1 VTASAQA
8 SPYATVLDAARWY
21 AANPL
26 ATFKPSPALAP
37 FMTDKASRIL
47 LRACN
52 RGGKTAHAAARL
64 SDLMCKFPNR
74 RYRIVGTD
82 FKQAQLVA
90 GGYMHRFLPK
100 SMLTGSSRFSEQ
112 RGWNYEM
119 IELTNGTTC
128 EIRTYEQKPD
138 QHAGGDMDGVWCD
151 EPPPPLIWAECLRR
165 VFSRQGFLWLTF
177 TPLGREVTWLRK
189 VVEAERSDWKE
200 YVVPLSAA
208 NCPWYKPEQI
218 DAWIN
223 EVRTTM
229 PDAYEQTINGAW
241 EGPTGDRT
249 FTGYDSSSH
258 LVIGASESVAD
269 VLPRDVK
276 WGVGVDHG
284 EGAGKQWAGLVAWTG
299 QGTGSK
305 LWILDECV
313 SKGVTTP
320 NQDAKAIRLMLQRN
334 GLDVVNV
341 NRWKGDINTAGKG
354 EPGRSA
360 NEVLAQHL
368 AKEAGYHR
376 FPREFE
382 SADKGAGSILKGE
395 MLLNAAFLQ
404 RRAWVRADRCPV
416 LSRSLAH
423 YVADAKKS
431 EDLKHPLDGLRYI
444 AVPVLD
450 PGEEIPTL
458 GSVSLGFG

>member
-26 ATFKPSPALAP
+26 ALWMPSPALAP
-37 FMTDKASRIL
+37 FMDDECLRIL

-64 SDLMCKFPNR
+64 SKRMIKFPNR

-90 GGYMHRFLPK
+90 GGY
-100 SMLTGSSRFSEQ
+100 MLTGSSRFSEQ

-189 VVEAERSDWKE
+189 VVEAERSEWKE

-241 EGPTGDRT
+241 EGITSDRV

-258 LVIGASESVAD
+258 FTPETVI
-269 VLPRDVK
+269 PRAAR

-284 EGAGKQWAGLVAWTG
+284 EGAGKQVAILVAWLG
-299 QGTGSK
+299 QGK
-305 LWILDECV
+305 DAQLWVADECV
-313 SKGVTTP
+313 SKGVTKP
-320 NQDAKAIRLMLQRN
+320 EQDARAIREMLKRN
-334 GLDVVNV
+334 GLDVADVA
-341 NRWKGDINTAGKG
+341 RWKGDINTAGKG
-354 EPGRSA
+354 EAGKSC
-360 NEVLAQHL
+360 NEML
-368 AKEAGYHR
+368 AKCLAEDAGYKR

-382 SADKGAGSILKGE
+382 NADKGADSIMKGE
-395 MLLNAAFLQ
+395 GLLNKAFL
-404 RRAWVRADRCPV
+404 RDRAWVNTTRCPT

-423 YVADAKKS
+423 FARTKAHPHGQ

-444 AVPVLD
+444 SVPVLD

>member
-8 SPYATVLDAARWY
+8 SPLSTVLGASRWY
-21 AANPL
+21 QANPL
-26 ATFKPSPALAP
+26 ALWKPSPALAP
-37 FMTDKASRIL
+37 FMTDPASRIL

-52 RGGKTAHAAARL
+52 RGGKSAHAAARL
-64 SDLMCKFPNR
+64 ATVMMRHPNR
-74 RYRIVGTD
+74 RYRLVGTD

-90 GGYMHRFLPK
+90 GGYLHKFLPK
-100 SMLTGSSRFSEQ
+100 HMLTASSRFSEQ

-119 IELTNGTTC
+119 IELVNGTTC
-128 EIRTYEQKPD
+128 EIRTYEQRPD

-189 VVEAERSDWKE
+189 IVEAERSDWKE
-200 YVVPLSAA
+200 YVVKMSVED
-208 NCPWYKPEQI
+208 CPWYKPEQVE
-218 DAWIN
+218 AWIK
-223 EVRTTM
+223 EVRDTM

-241 EGPTGDRT
+241 EGITSDRV
-249 FTGYDSSSH
+249 FTGYDSGCH
-258 LVIGASESVAD
+258 FTPETVI
-269 VLPRDVK
+269 PRAAR

-284 EGAGKQWAGLVAWTG
+284 EGAGKQVAILVAWLG
-299 QGTGSK
+299 QGK
-305 LWILDECV
+305 DAQLWVADECV
-313 SKGVTTP
+313 SKGVTKP
-320 NQDAKAIRLMLQRN
+320 EQDARAIREMLKRN
-334 GLDVVNV
+334 GLDVADVA
-341 NRWKGDINTAGKG
+341 RWKGDINTAGKG
-354 EPGRSA
+354 HAGRSC
-360 NEVLAQHL
+360 NDLLAEHL
-368 AKEAGYHR
+368 AAEAGYKR

-382 SADKGAGSILKGE
+382 AADKGADSILKGE
-395 MLLNAAFLQ
+395 RLLNAAFL
-404 RRAWVRADRCPV
+404 RGRAWVNAARCPA

-423 YVADAKKS
+423 YNGQ

-444 AVPVLD
+444 SVPVLD

>member
-1 VTASAQA
+1 VTAAA
-8 SPYATVLDAARWY
+8 PSPYATVLDAARWY
-21 AANPL
+21 QANPL
-26 ATFKPSPALAP
+26 ALWKPSPAFAP
-37 FMTDKASRIL
+37 FMADETRRIL
-47 LRACN
+47 IRAAN
-52 RGGKTAHAAARL
+52 RVGKTKHAAARL
-64 SDLMCKFPNR
+64 AKLMVEVPNR
-74 RYRIVGTD
+74 HYRVVGTN
-82 FKQAQLVA
+82 FKDTQLVA
-90 GGYMHRFLPK
+90 GGYLHGFLPK
-100 SMLTGSSRFSEQ
+100 HMLTSSSRYSEQ
-112 RGWNYEM
+112 RGWNYEKLV
-119 IELTNGTTC
+119 LTNGTSC
-128 EIRTYEQKPD
+128 EFRTFEQIPD

-151 EPPPPLIWAECLRR
+151 EPPPPLIWNECLRR
-165 VFSRQGFLWLTF
+165 VMSRGGFLWLTF
-177 TPLGREVTWLRK
+177 TPLGREVGWLRK
-189 VVEAERSDWKE
+189 IVEDKSNGWRE
-200 YVVPLSAA
+200 YVAKMSAE
-208 NCPWYKPEQI
+208 NCPWYAPEKVES
-218 DAWIN
+218 WIR
-223 EVRTTM
+223 EVRASM

-241 EGPTGDRT
+241 EGITGGRT